1 MLPFGRLW
9 YGEPNSVSNAEFFSK
24 AKART
29 SEQAR
34 KAAMTRWQKFKRKK
48 KYGRNKLVPLT
59 KSKFAI
65 VDARDF
71 EQLKSGCQHLR
82 SVKRE
87 KILEKSLDIK

>member
-1 MLPFGRLW
+1 MRCRSVGCGTKGQTPSRTQFG
-9 YGEPNSVSNAEFFSK
+9 YVKFFSK

-34 KAAMTRWQKFKRKK
+34 KAAMTRWQNFKRKK

-71 EQLKSGCQHLR
+71 EQLK
-82 SVKRE
+82 KRLSALAASQE
-87 KILEKSLDIK
+87 